1 MKKIYYLKTCDTCRR
16 IMKDVGVDATFD
28 LQNVKENGITANQL
42 DELKKLSGSY
52 ESLFNKRSNV
62 YKSEGLKERNLSEEE
77 IRAFILKEY
86 TLLKRPVFLFDD
98 IVFVGNAKANIE
110 ALKKYLNK

>member
-16 IMKDVGVDATFD
+16 IMKEVGVDASFD
-28 LQNVKENGITANQL
+28 SQNVKETPISAVQL
-42 DELKKLSGSY
+42 DELKNRTGSY

-62 YKSEGLKERNLSEEE
+62 YKSEGLKDKTLSEDDV
-77 IRAFILKEY
+77 RSYILKEY

-98 IVFVGNAKANIE
+98 AIFVGNAKKDIE
-110 ALKKYLNK
+110 ALKSYLNK

>member
-16 IMKDVGVDATFD
+16 IMKEVGVDASFD
-28 LQNVKENGITANQL
+28 SQNVKETPISSAQL
-42 DELKKLSGSY
+42 DELKNRTGSY

-62 YKSEGLKERNLSEEE
+62 YKSEGLKDKTLSEDDV
-77 IRAFILKEY
+77 RSYILKEY

-98 IVFVGNAKANIE
+98 AIFVGNAKKDIE
-110 ALKKYLNK
+110 ALKSYLNK